1 MLVSPG
7 CHEVRAMSLPI
18 AVGGG
23 GWQLVP
29 GDVPKP
35 CVTSLRS
42 KLGTGTSN
50 VDKRKKKKRSHD
62 ALRNVC
68 KVRKCCCTSAKCQVE
83 I

>member
-7 CHEVRAMSLPI
+7 CHEVRAMSLPV

-23 GWQLVP
+23 GRQFVP

-42 KLGTGTSN
+42 KLGTGASN
-50 VDKRKKKKRSHD
+50 VDKRGKKRGVTMLSE
-62 ALRNVC
+62 
-68 KVRKCCCTSAKCQVE
+68 KCV
-83 I
+83 